1 MYSNVL
7 LTSSNVLSRRAC
19 PICKALFNGPSAAGK
34 ALALSTFQA
43 HRTSYHSI
51 AQKMIGRDLGV

>member
-1 MYSNVL
+1 
-7 LTSSNVLSRRAC
+7 VLSRRAC